1 MSPSGKTQ
9 MKNPKNL
16 NSPKSLNSPNHGGF
30 SIIELV
36 FAMMFLTIIILGVV
50 SLQTSNLGMMNGQ
63 KNQIQAHFLAT
74 QGAQIVKALGYDK
87 INTNFG
93 VCSVAC
99 YLPVTGP
106 YDIVTASPG
115 DITVGNQAFQ
125 RKIQAVSMGTT
136 DSYKIRSIVEW
147 TDSTGSHSMRDP
159 VTDEIM
165 NSHVEADLIV
175 F

>member
-1 MSPSGKTQ
+1 
-9 MKNPKNL
+9 MKNKNRH
-16 NSPKSLNSPNHGGF
+16 NHSSRFNHLDHRGF

-50 SLQTSNLGMMNGQ
+50 SLQTSNLGMLNGQ
-63 KNQIQAHFLAT
+63 KNQIQAHFLAI

-87 INTNFG
+87 INTNLG
-93 VCSVAC
+93 GCSLAC
-99 YLPVTGP
+99 YIPATGP
-106 YDIVTASPG
+106 YDILLTSPG
-115 DITVGNQAFQ
+115 NITVGNQAFQ

-147 TDSTGSHSMRDP
+147 QDSTGNHSLSD
-159 VTDEIM
+159 
-165 NSHVEADLIV
+165 NSQVEADFIV